1 MGDLAANIAECS
13 IYLASHEPLLAVL
26 NFHRM
31 ADGVQTMVSK
41 SLDALIRM
49 DTKLAQIVLTLDD
62 EIDDLNREEK
72 YTTPCKI

>member
-13 IYLASHEPLLAVL
+13 IYLASHEPLLVVL

-41 SLDALIRM
+41 SLDALI
-49 DTKLAQIVLTLDD
+49 
-62 EIDDLNREEK
+62 
-72 YTTPCKI
+72 